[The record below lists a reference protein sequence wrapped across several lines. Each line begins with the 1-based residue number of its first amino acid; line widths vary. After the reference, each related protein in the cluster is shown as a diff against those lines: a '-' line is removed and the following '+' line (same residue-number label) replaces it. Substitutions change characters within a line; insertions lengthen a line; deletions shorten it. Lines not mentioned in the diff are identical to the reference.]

1 VGVTDGAW
9 HSDPAS
15 PLAIESILGRSGIGS
30 YLLLRWLGAWID
42 FVLVFLC
49 LALPDAALGNA
60 LYQQTIWIWLLAPV
74 VYFPVSEGIW
84 GRSLGKLI
92 TGTMVVDGAGR
103 APGIL
108 KAGLRTVTRL
118 VEVNP
123 LLLGGLPAGIAVV
136 MSRRRQRLG
145 DMLARTYVV
154 RLKDLAAIRR
164 MDDVFA

>member
-1 VGVTDGAW
+1 VGVTGRA
-9 HSDPAS
+9 SSSGTAS
-15 PLAIESILGRSGIGS
+15 PFAIESIVGRSGIRS

-42 FVLVFLC
+42 FVVVFLS
-49 LALPDAALGNA
+49 LALPDAALGNT
-60 LYQQTIWIWLLAPV
+60 LYQETIWIWLVAPV
-74 VYFPVSEGIW
+74 IYFPVSEGIW

-92 TGTMVVDGAGR
+92 TGTMVVDAAGR

-108 KAGLRTVTRL
+108 KAALRTVTRL

-154 RLKDLAAIRR
+154 RLKDLAAIRQ
-164 MDDVFA
+164 MNDVFV